1 MTDFATLSTEDLVAT
16 YNATFG
22 KAIKKGSY
30 TRTKMI
36 EALEAQARIQEIAE
50 DPLPGFARNL
60 DKALIQSL
68 AKKTKI
74 EFEPGSNESAPT
86 PHEVEV
92 PKAEDED
99 EADGSCPLCGGDPS
113 SQTAAG
119 AEGTFL
125 GDDCCFCHECERTW
139 NHHNRK
145 EVEVNLQGS
154 SKKRRILNPQVKIN
168 AKVEAC
174 EAVGIRVEYN
184 KPTRLWVASVPG
196 EVEGVRTVIAG
207 MDSRTFAQY
216 SPAELSAYLVSRAAK
231 ASK

>member
-1 MTDFATLSTEDLVAT
+1 M
-16 YNATFG
+16 ATFISSSALPLERHTLKSLTDIFNAQTG
-22 KAIKKGSY
+22 KSVKVGSY
-30 TRTKMI
+30 TKAKLISLI
-36 EALEAQARIQEIAE
+36 ETETEAPTE
-50 DPLPGFARNL
+50 
-60 DKALIQSL
+60 KAQ
-68 AKKTKI
+68 I

-86 PHEVEV
+86 PHEVEA
-92 PKAEDED
+92 PEAEA
-99 EADGSCPLCGGDPS
+99 EADGSCPLCGGEPC

-125 GDDCCFCHECERTW
+125 GDDCCFCHECGKTW

-184 KPTRLWVASVPG
+184 KPTRLWVASVPW
-196 EVEGVRTVIAG
+196 EVEGVRTVIIG

-216 SPAELSAYLVSRAAK
+216 SPAELSSYLVGRAAAK

>member
-1 MTDFATLSTEDLVAT
+1 M
-16 YNATFG
+16 ATFISSSALPLERHTLKSLTDIFNAQTG
-22 KAIKKGSY
+22 KSVKVGSY
-30 TRTKMI
+30 TKAKLI
-36 EALEAQARIQEIAE
+36 ETLKAQARIQEIAE

-60 DKALIQSL
+60 DKAPTAAL

-86 PHEVEV
+86 PHEVEP
-92 PKAEDED
+92 PKAEA
-99 EADGSCPLCGGDPS
+99 EADGSCPLCGGEPC

-125 GDDCCFCHECERTW
+125 GDDCCFCHECGKTW

-184 KPTRLWVASVPG
+184 KPTRLWVFVKGGAILSSM
-196 EVEGVRTVIAG
+196 T
-207 MDSRTFAQY
+207 SREFAQY
-216 SPAELSAYLVSRAAK
+216 SPTELVAYIAKRA
-231 ASK
+231 